1 MIFALKRQLL
11 GKTEM
16 GLLNR
21 SLCHSA
27 SVVSIVR
34 VTAFSE
40 IDFNDITYT
49 NVTAAIFG
57 TVEQSMGITCACL
70 LTLRPL
76 ITRLREISKTSSN
89 RTLESGI
96 PENPITL
103 KPLNTR
109 PAFSHT
115 NVGDSRTG
123 FTKLPGDI
131 ESGLESLTTTGSRD
145 ATVTTHVGT
154 SPLRFKEHLA
164 MPGAIL
170 RQQTLEQHHDQINR
184 L

>member
-1 MIFALKRQLL
+1 MLALKCQLF

-16 GLLNR
+16 D
-21 SLCHSA
+21 SLTWSLFHSA
-27 SVVSIVR
+27 SVASIVR

-40 IDFNDITYT
+40 VDFNDITYT
-49 NVTAAIFG
+49 IVTASIFT

-70 LTLRPL
+70 PTLRPL
-76 ITRLREISKTSSN
+76 IARLREISKNSSN
-89 RTLESGI
+89 RTPESDI
-96 PENPITL
+96 PNDPIALKTL
-103 KPLNTR
+103 KTR

-123 FTKLPGDI
+123 FAKLPGDI
-131 ESGLESLTTTGSRD
+131 ESGLGSLATTGSRD

-154 SPLRFKEHLA
+154 SPPGLKEQPA
-164 MPGAIL
+164 MPEAIL
-170 RQQTLEQHHDQINR
+170 RQQTLEQHHNQISR